1 MIRLFIY
8 FVELRWR
15 RAAAL
20 QPAAARDIGHYIYC
34 SPAAAGTWHVMT
46 WHDMTCSQ
54 SPSCWY
60 HYNSCVSRCWQCQDV
75 RMFVRRK
82 RNTKSC
88 RWTFWKRTHIDRRT
102 IFGAC
107 TLYCIVWYEVFELDG
122 LDSRTE
128 GYSLPYICPVS
139 ELQCGIMMIESM
151 ITVAIQRYYY

>member
-34 SPAAAGTWHVMT
+34 SPASAGTWHDMTWHDMT

-107 TLYCIVWYEVFELDG
+107 TVLFHMKYLNWMDWTQG
-122 LDSRTE
+122 LKDTAF
-128 GYSLPYICPVS
+128 LTFV
-139 ELQCGIMMIESM
+139 QCRSSS
-151 ITVAIQRYYY
+151 VV